1 MRYAFI
7 DAEKATESNPGGHS
21 VTLMCKVLG
30 VSRSGYYAY
39 LAARPA
45 AEERARQEDEL
56 AAEIR
61 QIHTGSRR
69 AYGAPAVRTAPR
81 GSRRR
86 CAGRDGGSTARG
98 SSG

>member
-1 MRYAFI
+1 MRYVFI

-45 AEERARQEDEL
+45 AEEP
-56 AAEIR
+56 
-61 QIHTGSRR
+61 GP
-69 AYGAPAVRTAPR
+69 PAVQHD
-81 GSRRR
+81 
-86 CAGRDGGSTARG
+86 AGGFADVAVVRADRDLVAGLEEVPSQVVQWVERAA
-98 SSG
+98 